1 MESSSAR
8 GPGSRRRRVACS
20 TLRCLR
26 RRKLGAEWERAPQG
40 GGQLRTVATGAVGA
54 VVVALGHVARL
65 VALAVV
71 QPRPVAPGH
80 AAVKGKDA
88 CAAARRRHSSAVYE
102 AHMGGE
108 AVAPWES

>member
-1 MESSSAR
+1 MESSFAR
-8 GPGSRRRRVACS
+8 GPGSRRRRLACS
-20 TLRCLR
+20 IRWYLR
-26 RRKLGAEWERAPQG
+26 RQRLGTEWERAPQG

-65 VALAVV
+65 VALAVL
-71 QPRPVAPGH
+71 QPHPVAPGH

-108 AVAPWES
+108 AVAPWVS